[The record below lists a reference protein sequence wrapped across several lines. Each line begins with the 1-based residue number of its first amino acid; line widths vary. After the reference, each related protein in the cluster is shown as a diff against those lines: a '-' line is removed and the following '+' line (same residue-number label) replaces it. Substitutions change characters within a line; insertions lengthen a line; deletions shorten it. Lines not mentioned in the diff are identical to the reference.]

1 MRAFEVEQRV
11 DLDRDGVVSAKHA
24 GLMPR
29 EASRAPEGRRAVP
42 PRQSA
47 PRRNYALA
55 VVLAPDRFAE
65 VFLAAGQLRNTY
77 RQVVGRSCP
86 VRVATKP
93 PRAARAAASSAA
105 PARSVTAS

>member
-24 GLMPR
+24 GLMAR

-47 PRRNYALA
+47 PRLNYALA

-65 VFLAAGQLRNTY
+65 VFLA
-77 RQVVGRSCP
+77 
-86 VRVATKP
+86 RV
-93 PRAARAAASSAA
+93 S
-105 PARSVTAS
+105 